1 MTDSLKSH
9 GKHSDEALEADR
21 ARDVLLQEVESRDLV
36 SYGMIPEFI
45 GRFPVNVALTSLNQ
59 DMLVR
64 ILTEPKNSLVSQY
77 KKLFDLDG
85 VRCD

>member
-1 MTDSLKSH
+1 MAKNELPWEPP
-9 GKHSDEALEADR
+9 DEALEADR
-21 ARDVLLQEVESRDLV
+21 VRDQLLKEVESRDLV

-45 GRFPVNVALTSLNQ
+45 GRFPVNVALTSLDQ

-64 ILTEPKNSLVSQY
+64 ILTEPKNSLISQY

-85 VRCD
+85 V

>member
-1 MTDSLKSH
+1 M
-9 GKHSDEALEADR
+9 
-21 ARDVLLQEVESRDLV
+21 ESRDLV
-36 SYGMIPEFI
+36 SYGMIPEFT

-85 VRCD
+85 VRVNVYNCLTPSHLSLYYDYR